1 MSYGSP
7 SPRAPHP
14 APEDRDAPID
24 VLVVGGTGVDTV
36 VRVPALPV
44 PLADSVGVGPI
55 REHAGQTGG
64 YVALGCRAL
73 GRSVTLLDHVGDDDP
88 GRLVREHL
96 AAGGVDFVAL
106 HSPTGTRRAVNLVD
120 PAGRRMSFFDARDP
134 GGLRAPRETYL
145 PLLRRARHVHLTI
158 TDFAR
163 HLFDDVEEAG
173 VPVSTDLHDWN
184 GVDEHHR
191 EFALRAQYVFLSSAG
206 ARSATEA
213 VMREVLAAG
222 RARSVVATAGAAGS
236 YLLTR
241 DGDGTVLPVPAVPP
255 PAPVVDTNGAGDAYV
270 SGFLHG
276 LLSGR
281 APQECA
287 RMGARAGAHACTGE
301 GGTALIGP
309 AEIERPLPRTG

>member
-1 MSYGSP
+1 MSYGSS

-14 APEDRDAPID
+14 TPDGRDAPLD

-55 REHAGQTGG
+55 REWAGQTGG

-73 GRSVTLLDHVGDDDP
+73 GRSVTLLDYVGDDGP
-88 GRLVREHL
+88 GRLLREQL
-96 AAGGVDFVAL
+96 AAGRVDFVAL

-120 PAGRRMSFFDARDP
+120 AAGRRMSFYDARDP
-134 GGLRAPRETYL
+134 GGQRMPREAYL

-158 TDFAR
+158 TDFTR

-206 ARSATEA
+206 TRSTTEA
-213 VMREVLAAG
+213 VMREVLRAG
-222 RARSVVATAGAAGS
+222 RARAVVATAGAAGS
-236 YLLTR
+236 YVLTR
-241 DGDGTVLPVPAVPP
+241 DGDGALLPVPAVTP

-281 APQECA
+281 APHECA
-287 RMGARAGAHACTGE
+287 RLGARAGAHACTGE

-309 AEIERPLPRTG
+309 AEIEGPLPRTG